1 MVVNIMKNHIIASV
15 NLTPHFHIL
24 PQRPY
29 GVEELII
36 HTREQVTTCSIM
48 GGCHSKILN
57 ALLNGNRLVIK
68 VSHLYRCFSND
79 KESYRLFWRYL
90 TAGVEWR

>member
-1 MVVNIMKNHIIASV
+1 
-15 NLTPHFHIL
+15 
-24 PQRPY
+24 
-29 GVEELII
+29 
-36 HTREQVTTCSIM
+36 M